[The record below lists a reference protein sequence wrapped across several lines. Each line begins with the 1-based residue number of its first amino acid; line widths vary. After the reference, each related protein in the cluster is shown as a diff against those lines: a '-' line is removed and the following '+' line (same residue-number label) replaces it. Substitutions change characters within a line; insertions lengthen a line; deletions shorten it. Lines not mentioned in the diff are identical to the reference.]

1 MAGIVIPVFF
11 SGDVIS
17 SIMVTFAIIGL
28 LYIPLFFL
36 GYLDE
41 KFSLNLG
48 NGRWLFWII
57 IILGIVALWLVQ
69 PFLIALLL
77 LMGILVVLLPSEKEG
92 ARQARK
98 KQVVTVAILC
108 VGILL
113 FILVVFFIAS
123 EVSGS
128 LSKSVETARIRQST
142 TDSPRFAIQIVNAS
156 GVISKVLGTS
166 KIENITDPHQYVTD
180 GPWSVTITLTDEGAD
195 AYRNAILD
203 SGAMEDPIEH
213 PLSILSDTK
222 TQLSQPISRDLAER
236 LRQGPVR
243 EIEIVTGDGKNGW
256 AIAMN
261 IVYAF
266 RESREYPY

>member
-1 MAGIVIPVFF
+1 MAGIVIPIFF
-11 SGDVIS
+11 SGDVIA
-17 SIMVTFAIIGL
+17 SIMVTFAVICL
-28 LYIPLFFL
+28 LYIPLLFL

-48 NGRWLFWII
+48 NGRWLFWIM
-57 IILGIVALWLVQ
+57 IILVIIALWFVQ

-77 LMGILVVLLPSEKEG
+77 LMGILLVLLPSEKEG

-108 VGILL
+108 TGVLI
-113 FILVVFFIAS
+113 FALVVFFTAS

-128 LSKSVETARIRQST
+128 LSEIKEDQRIRQST

-156 GVISKVLGTS
+156 GVITKVLGTS
-166 KIENITDPHQYVTD
+166 KIENVTDPHQYVTD
-180 GPWSVTITLTDEGAD
+180 GPWSVTITLTDEGAN

-203 SGAMEDPIEH
+203 SGAIEDPDEH
-213 PLSILSDTK
+213 PLSILSDTR
-222 TQLSQPISRDLAER
+222 TQLSKPISQDLAGR
-236 LRQGPVR
+236 LQQGPVR

-266 RESREYPY
+266 RESREYSY